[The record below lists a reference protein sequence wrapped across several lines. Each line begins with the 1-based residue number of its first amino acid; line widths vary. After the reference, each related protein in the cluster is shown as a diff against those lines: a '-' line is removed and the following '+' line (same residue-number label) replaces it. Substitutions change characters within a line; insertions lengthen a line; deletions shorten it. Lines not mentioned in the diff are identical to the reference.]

1 MSLTYSDRQSIGHDP
16 FLYRGIFWWDAVS
29 SLWVATSAANPLP
42 VAPMGGGATDGL
54 NVSVALAAGGEAQL
68 LAADATRYKFRM
80 VNEGPGIARI
90 LPRTPSQAAATAD
103 ATSFPIGELSEHVE
117 EDAAPYAWRVY
128 AQDEAIVVRLLTYIR
143 V

>member
-1 MSLTYSDRQSIGHDP
+1 MSLTYNDHGSLGHDA

-29 SLWVATSAANPLP
+29 GLWVATSVADPLP
-42 VAPMGGGATDGL
+42 VAVMGGGATNGA
-54 NVSVALAAGGEAQL
+54 NVTVALAAAGEAQL

-90 LPRTPSQAAATAD
+90 LPRTPAQAAATAD
-103 ATSFPIGELSEHVE
+103 ATSFPVWELGEHVE